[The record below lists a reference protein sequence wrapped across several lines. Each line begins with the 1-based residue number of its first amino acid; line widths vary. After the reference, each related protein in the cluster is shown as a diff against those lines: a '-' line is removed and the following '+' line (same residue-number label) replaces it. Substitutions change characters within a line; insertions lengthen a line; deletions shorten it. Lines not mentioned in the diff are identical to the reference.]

1 MAVHYFD
8 PNGVDSLRD
17 NGYRDTAMAL
27 AEIIDNSIQANAT
40 KIEILLLEKLSKTGK
55 RESLVN
61 EIVIADNGSGMDKA
75 TLETSLRF
83 GGGTRHGAKKGLGKF
98 GMGLPNSSASQ
109 CPRFEVYSWKNLSA
123 VNYNY
128 FDFKEIKEN
137 QSEFLPEVQ
146 ETEIPKHIS
155 DILKPQFPHG
165 TIVRWVNCDR
175 LVMRRSNKLVPHI
188 VWPIGR
194 IFRYFINEQKIEI
207 KIRVF
212 QDNGHTLSE
221 VFPLE
226 KIIKAVDP
234 LFLMTDTQL
243 PGSFNDKATNDLW
256 EGGEYLFPD
265 PNGNKESKALFE
277 KIGESVKLKFSVV
290 KPEIKRSQGSAN
302 TESGLGKIYREF
314 QGLSIVRE
322 NREIKLDD
330 FGFIT
335 NVSDTRNRWWK
346 VEINFEPSFDGYF
359 GLDNTKQN
367 VHAFKRIEDKDLIE
381 RTENDIQ
388 LDFICE
394 LSEFIESQIK
404 EMMKNIEKMDAGT
417 KGGTGLPGTTGGGT
431 NPGTGTPD
439 PDVSGPFPAGAVVV
453 PLPEPGPEEEEDVPE
468 TSKEREELKKWLLLR
483 YPEYSGDE
491 MKLNLSVDWFFATDY
506 NQVVVFLQLGAAEFY
521 NYKPIGHRTI
531 IEINTEHDFY
541 FEFIKPLFVEGDIN
555 KIDPILLL
563 FGAMVE
569 AEKDL
574 VSYQQYI
581 SRFRSLFAVKLNQFI
596 LDWKEKK

>member
-1 MAVHYFD
+1 MPVHYFD

-27 AEIIDNSIQANAT
+27 AEIIDNSIQADAT

-61 EIVIADNGSGMDKA
+61 EIVIADNGTGMDKS
-75 TLETSLRF
+75 TLESSLRF

-109 CPRFEVYSWKNLSA
+109 CPRFEVYSWQHVGA
-123 VNYNY
+123 VHFNY

-146 ETEIPKHIS
+146 EAEIPKHIS

-165 TIVRWVNCDR
+165 TIVRWMNCDR
-175 LVMRRSNKLVPHI
+175 LVMRRSNRLVPHI

-194 IFRYFINEQKIEI
+194 IFRHFIHGQKVEI

-212 QDNGHTLSE
+212 QDNGHSLSE

-226 KIIKAVDP
+226 TTVKPVDP

-243 PGSFNDKATNDLW
+243 PNSFNDKATSDAW
-256 EGGEYLFPD
+256 EEGEYLFPD
-265 PNGNKESKALFE
+265 PNGNKENKALFA
-277 KIGESVKLKFSVV
+277 KIGESVKLKFSIV
-290 KPEIKRSQGSAN
+290 KPEIRKSQGSSN
-302 TESGLGKIYREF
+302 TETGLGKIYREF

-322 NREIKLDD
+322 NREIKLSD

-335 NVSDTRNRWWK
+335 DVSDPRNRWWK
-346 VEINFEPSFDGYF
+346 VEVNFEPTFDGYF

-367 VHAFKRIEDKDLIE
+367 VHAFRRIENKDLLE
-381 RTENDIQ
+381 RTEDDTQ
-388 LDFICE
+388 LEFICE
-394 LSEFIESQIK
+394 LSEFVESQIR
-404 EMMKNIEKMDAGT
+404 EMLKHIVKMGAGAI
-417 KGGTGLPGTTGGGT
+417 GGPGSPGGGAGPGDGT
-431 NPGTGTPD
+431 PNPGE
-439 PDVSGPFPAGAVVV
+439 SGPFPAGVVVV
-453 PLPEPGPEEEEDVPE
+453 PVPEAVPDGEEEVPE
-468 TSKEREELKKWLLLR
+468 TNKEREELAKWLLLR
-483 YPEYSGDE
+483 YPEYAGDE
-491 MKLNLSVDWFFATDY
+491 TKLNLSVDWFFATDY

-541 FEFIKPLFVEGDIN
+541 LEFIKPLFDEGDLN

>member
-1 MAVHYFD
+1 MPVHYFD

-27 AEIIDNSIQANAT
+27 AEIIDNSIQADAT

-61 EIVIADNGSGMDKA
+61 EIVIADNGNGMDKS

-109 CPRFEVYSWKNLSA
+109 CPRFEVYSWQNI
-123 VNYNY
+123 NNTHFNY

-146 ETEIPKHIS
+146 EAEIPKHIS

-165 TIVRWVNCDR
+165 TIVRWMNCDR

-194 IFRYFINEQKIEI
+194 IFRYFINEQKVEI

-212 QDNGHTLSE
+212 QDNGHSLSE

-226 KIIKAVDP
+226 KTVKAVDP

-243 PGSFNDKATNDLW
+243 PGSFNDKATSDAW
-256 EGGEYLFPD
+256 EEGEYLFPD
-265 PNGNKESKALFE
+265 PKGNKENKALFS
-277 KIGESVKLKFSVV
+277 KIGESVKLKFSIV
-290 KPEIKRSQGSAN
+290 KPEIRKSQGSSN
-302 TESGLGKIYREF
+302 TETGLGKIYREF

-322 NREIKLDD
+322 NREIKLGD

-335 NVSDTRNRWWK
+335 DISDTRNRWWK
-346 VEINFEPSFDGYF
+346 VEINFEPTFDGYF

-367 VHAFKRIEDKDLIE
+367 VHAFRRIENKDLLE
-381 RTENDIQ
+381 RTEDDTQ
-388 LDFICE
+388 LEFICE
-394 LSEFIESQIK
+394 LSEFVESQIR
-404 EMMKNIEKMDAGT
+404 EMAKHIVKMQAGIM
-417 KGGTGLPGTTGGGT
+417 G
-431 NPGTGTPD
+431 GTGTPGGGTVPGGATPD
-439 PDVSGPFPAGAVVV
+439 PGESGPFPAGAVVV
-453 PLPEPGPEEEEDVPE
+453 PVPEPVLDGEEEIPE
-468 TSKEREELKKWLLLR
+468 TNKEREELKKWLLLR
-483 YPEYSGDE
+483 YPEYAEDE
-491 MKLNLSVDWFFATDY
+491 VKLNLSVDWFFATDY

-541 FEFIKPLFVEGDIN
+541 LEFIRPLFDEGDLN

>member
-1 MAVHYFD
+1 MPVHYFD

-27 AEIIDNSIQANAT
+27 AEIIDNSIQADAT
-40 KIEILLLEKLSKTGK
+40 KIEILLLEKLSRTGK

-61 EIVIADNGSGMDKA
+61 EIVIADNGTGMDKS
-75 TLETSLRF
+75 TVETSLRF

-109 CPRFEVYSWKNLSA
+109 CPRFEVYSWQDPSK
-123 VNYNY
+123 VYFNY
-128 FDFKEIKEN
+128 FDFVEIKQK
-137 QSEFLPEVQ
+137 QSEFLPEV
-146 ETEIPKHIS
+146 TEVSIPKPIC
-155 DILKPQFPHG
+155 DILKPQFAHG
-165 TIVRWVNCDR
+165 TIVRWMNCDR
-175 LVMRRSNKLVPHI
+175 LVMRRSNRLVPHI
-188 VWPIGR
+188 MWPIGR
-194 IFRYFINEQKIEI
+194 IFRYFIHGQKVEI

-212 QDNGHTLSE
+212 QDNGHSLSE

-226 KIIKAVDP
+226 KTVKPVDP

-243 PGSFNDKATNDLW
+243 PNSFNDKATNDLW
-256 EGGEYLFPD
+256 EEGEYLFPD
-265 PNGNKESKALFE
+265 PKGNKENKALFA
-277 KIGESVKLKFSVV
+277 KIGDSVKLKFSIV
-290 KPEIKRSQGSAN
+290 KPEIRKTQGGAN
-302 TESGLGKIYREF
+302 TETGLGRIYREF

-322 NREIKLDD
+322 DREIKLGE

-335 NVSDTRNRWWK
+335 DVSDQRNRWWK
-346 VEINFEPSFDGYF
+346 VEINFKPSFDSYF

-367 VHAFKRIEDKDLIE
+367 VHAFRRIDNKDLLE
-381 RTENDIQ
+381 RTEDDLQ

-394 LSEFIESQIK
+394 LSEFVESQIR
-404 EMMKNIEKMDAGT
+404 EIMKQVVKLGAGSPGGTSLPGGGAGT
-417 KGGTGLPGTTGGGT
+417 
-431 NPGTGTPD
+431 GTGTPD
-439 PDVSGPFPAGAVVV
+439 PSESGPFPAGAVVV
-453 PLPEPGPEEEEDVPE
+453 PVPEPVPDEEEVPE
-468 TSKEREELKKWLLLR
+468 TNKEREELKKWLLLR
-483 YPEYSGDE
+483 YPEYAGDE
-491 MKLNLSVDWFFATDY
+491 IKLNLSVDWFFATDY

-541 FEFIKPLFVEGDIN
+541 LEFIKPLFDEGDLN